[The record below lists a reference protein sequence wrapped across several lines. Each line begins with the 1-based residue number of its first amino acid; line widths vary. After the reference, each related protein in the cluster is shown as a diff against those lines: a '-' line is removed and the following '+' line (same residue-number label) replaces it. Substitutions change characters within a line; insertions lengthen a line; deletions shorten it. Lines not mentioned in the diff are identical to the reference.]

1 MSCLLEVKN
10 YSICYQN
17 KTPAVRDAGF
27 RLEPG
32 EILCIVGESGSGK
45 STLIRGI
52 LGLLS
57 AGGRVTSGSV
67 VFDGTALTD
76 QMLRKLRGRDIAMI
90 FQDAGLAMDPIQKV
104 GKQFVEYTLTHQDL
118 TRQQAEELAASWLQR
133 LQLTDA
139 RRVMDS
145 YPFELSGGM
154 KQRVAIA
161 MAMAQSPKLLL
172 ADEPTSALDVTIQA
186 QVVLELERLARNYR
200 TAVIM
205 VTHNMAVAAYLADHI
220 AVMKEGEI
228 VEYGTRESVILSPS
242 DPYTKMLLHA
252 VPKLTAAAE
261 ETADKETALLRTGRA
276 AEANPLLL
284 RTDAVKKTFEGKG
297 KRPVY
302 AVNSASFALYEGEC
316 LGIVGESG
324 CGKTT
329 LARMI
334 IGTYPPTSGEITLN
348 GIAFSDVSKRKKAD
362 FRRHVQMVFQ
372 NPISSFSPRMTI
384 GDYLYEPLRNYEKMS
399 RKQARPVIEDYLS
412 AVGLSW
418 EYTSRLPHE
427 LSGGQLQRVAVAR
440 AALIRPQLIVC
451 DEATSALDV
460 SIQAQV
466 VDMLVELQK
475 QWGLSFLFIGH
486 DLALIQKISQRIIIM
501 YMGEIVEVLDSS
513 GLVTEAVHPYTRTLL
528 DAVFDLYE
536 APEIRR
542 KKLQNMKIAAPVP
555 AQGCKFAPR
564 CPQCSGICREKPP
577 ELQEYAHGHLVSCHA
592 AGSKYN

>member
-1 MSCLLEVKN
+1 MSDYLLEINDISASYGDEDIVK
-10 YSICYQN
+10 S
-17 KTPAVRDAGF
+17 VSF
-27 RLEPG
+27 SMLPG
-32 EILCIVGESGSGK
+32 EIVCIVGESGSGK

-57 AGGRVTSGSV
+57 SGGKVTEGSV
-67 VFDGTALTD
+67 IFNGSPLTD
-76 QMLRKLRGRDIAMI
+76 KALKKLRGQDIAMI

-104 GKQFVEYTLTHQDL
+104 GKQFVEYTLTHQEL
-118 TRQQAEELAASWLQR
+118 SREQAEELAVSWLQR

-186 QVVLELERLARNYR
+186 QVVLELEKLARNYG

-205 VTHNMAVAAYLADHI
+205 VTHNMAVASYLADHI
-220 AVMKEGEI
+220 AVMKDGEI
-228 VEYGTRESVILSPS
+228 VEYGTREEVILSPS
-242 DPYTKMLLHA
+242 GAYTRMLLNA
-252 VPKLTAAAE
+252 VPKLQKASAASIAPSPS
-261 ETADKETALLRTGRA
+261 LLTLNHVR
-276 AEANPLLL
+276 
-284 RTDAVKKTFEGKG
+284 KTFQTKG
-297 KRPVY
+297 RMPVC
-302 AVNSASFALYEGEC
+302 AVSSASFALCEGEC

-334 IGTYPPTSGEITLN
+334 IGTYPPTDGEIILK
-348 GIAFSDVSKRKKAD
+348 GKAFSSISRREKAD

-372 NPISSFSPRMTI
+372 NPISSFSPRMTV

-399 RKQARPVIEDYLS
+399 RRQAQPVIHEYLS
-412 AVGLSW
+412 AVGLSA

-466 VDMLVELQK
+466 VEMLISLQK
-475 QWGLSFLFIGH
+475 QWGLSYLFIGH
-486 DLALIQKISQRIIIM
+486 DLALIQKVSQRIVVM
-501 YMGEIVEVLDSS
+501 YMGEIVEVLDSA
-513 GLVTEAVHPYTRTLL
+513 GLVENAVHPYTKVLL

-536 APEIRR
+536 EPEIRR
-542 KKLQNMKIAAPVP
+542 KKLQSMKIARPVP
-555 AQGCKFAPR
+555 SQGCKFAPR
-564 CPQCSGICREKPP
+564 CPLCSDICHKNAP
-577 ELQEYAHGHLVSCHA
+577 ELKAYAAGHLVSCNA
-592 AGSKYN
+592 I